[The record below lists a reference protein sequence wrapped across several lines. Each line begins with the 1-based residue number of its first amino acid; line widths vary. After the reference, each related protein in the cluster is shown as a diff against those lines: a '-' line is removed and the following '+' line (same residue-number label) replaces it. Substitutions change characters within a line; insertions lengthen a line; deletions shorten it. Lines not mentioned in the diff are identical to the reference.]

1 MEPPTSI
8 AFSHEPEWICKEP
21 ALVTWNDNDRLE
33 LSSIGLPCP
42 TGKPTQ
48 ITLWVGKHPTNG
60 LCIVLQLRITA
71 RFSKRRRVLDYYLPL
86 PPPTGDIS
94 VMKVD
99 DASQNLKG
107 CLEDAYGKSSTKK
120 CIRVSFQLSGLGRV
134 LMPIVPDNAR
144 CFEGT
149 PFHLLTQFRSL
160 SHTSQLDVYVA
171 YSSYAQHALINLEPP
186 LKNFLACTEHI
197 DLPRS
202 YGGNGGVFDDW
213 RQLGDK
219 SPNSFSDA
227 QQPWLGQGKDQ
238 EHTQPGVD
246 TSPRVETHRSLSA
259 EAYEVPEHG
268 PPADVQEM
276 YSPPPY
282 SPTRQSI
289 RTSVRPEPLRV
300 SKLQSELPGYLKRSR
315 DSDSPRGDEPCAKSA
330 KSDRIELFT
339 STIIDASNVVNHKR
353 SPQVQRVCSYS
364 PTVANTPSTVE
375 EPQLFPLEYTT
386 PTRREY
392 HTTNSSPVQGLFSSR
407 HTTSHSRTG
416 RSAAIKER
424 DSATG
429 HTLDFNRGSLASL
442 NNTDSSSPETPRI
455 KPTVF
460 TRRLEFLSVP
470 VDAEDIVSR
479 MEHEQSLEKN
489 TGSFVSTQRSLDHV
503 SPTRTD
509 HPLNKALKALVAA
522 QLPPLTTQALQRLMD
537 DLLESVDYSYKV
549 AELGLQ
555 EISDEFKVELQLE
568 KDKGVEEITE
578 HAEEILAGVKGQM
591 EDLASGHLVSFEDM
605 LQKTNGQL
613 QQIFKA
619 FLGGLVKAMAMGKDC
634 LDRRAAEDTKVDAPL
649 VRHQTPAC
657 ENLQPISMPD
667 SSPIAA
673 TKLFLQEF
681 GDLRAAAKVKVLER
695 LTSQSTAEVF
705 LTVDR
710 ELREA
715 WVASWTGEIA
725 S

>member
-8 AFSHEPEWICKEP
+8 AFSHEPKWICKEP

-315 DSDSPRGDEPCAKSA
+315 GLDSDSPGGDEPCAKSA
-330 KSDRIELFT
+330 KSDRIELFS

-416 RSAAIKER
+416 RSASIKER

-470 VDAEDIVSR
+470 VDAEDIVSKL
-479 MEHEQSLEKN
+479 EHEQSLEKN

-555 EISDEFKVELQLE
+555 EISDEFKVELQLD
-568 KDKGVEEITE
+568 KDGGVEEITE

-619 FLGGLVKAMAMGKDC
+619 FLGGL
-634 LDRRAAEDTKVDAPL
+634 
-649 VRHQTPAC
+649 
-657 ENLQPISMPD
+657 
-667 SSPIAA
+667 
-673 TKLFLQEF
+673 LFLQEF

-715 WVASWTGEIA
+715 WIASWTGEIA

>member
-1 MEPPTSI
+1 MEPPTNI

-300 SKLQSELPGYLKRSR
+300 SKLQSELPGYFKRSR
-315 DSDSPRGDEPCAKSA
+315 GKFQIFSR
-330 KSDRIELFT
+330 
-339 STIIDASNVVNHKR
+339 NV
-353 SPQVQRVCSYS
+353 C
-364 PTVANTPSTVE
+364 
-375 EPQLFPLEYTT
+375 
-386 PTRREY
+386 
-392 HTTNSSPVQGLFSSR
+392 
-407 HTTSHSRTG
+407 
-416 RSAAIKER
+416 
-424 DSATG
+424 
-429 HTLDFNRGSLASL
+429 
-442 NNTDSSSPETPRI
+442 
-455 KPTVF
+455 
-460 TRRLEFLSVP
+460 
-470 VDAEDIVSR
+470 
-479 MEHEQSLEKN
+479 
-489 TGSFVSTQRSLDHV
+489 STQR
-503 SPTRTD
+503 RF
-509 HPLNKALKALVAA
+509 
-522 QLPPLTTQALQRLMD
+522 R
-537 DLLESVDYSYKV
+537 
-549 AELGLQ
+549 
-555 EISDEFKVELQLE
+555 F
-568 KDKGVEEITE
+568 
-578 HAEEILAGVKGQM
+578 
-591 EDLASGHLVSFEDM
+591 
-605 LQKTNGQL
+605 
-613 QQIFKA
+613 
-619 FLGGLVKAMAMGKDC
+619 
-634 LDRRAAEDTKVDAPL
+634 R
-649 VRHQTPAC
+649 
-657 ENLQPISMPD
+657 
-667 SSPIAA
+667 
-673 TKLFLQEF
+673 
-681 GDLRAAAKVKVLER
+681 
-695 LTSQSTAEVF
+695 
-705 LTVDR
+705 
-710 ELREA
+710 
-715 WVASWTGEIA
+715 
-725 S
+725 

>member
-1 MEPPTSI
+1 MEPPTRI

-238 EHTQPGVD
+238 EHAQPGVD

-315 DSDSPRGDEPCAKSA
+315 
-330 KSDRIELFT
+330 
-339 STIIDASNVVNHKR
+339 
-353 SPQVQRVCSYS
+353 VQRVCSYS

-470 VDAEDIVSR
+470 VDAEDIVSKL
-479 MEHEQSLEKN
+479 EHEQSLEKN

-555 EISDEFKVELQLE
+555 ETSDEF

-591 EDLASGHLVSFEDM
+591 EDLASGHLLSFEDM

-619 FLGGLVKAMAMGKDC
+619 FLGGLAKAMAMGKDC

-649 VRHQTPAC
+649 VRHQRPAC

-667 SSPIAA
+667 SSPVAA

-681 GDLRAAAKVKVLER
+681 GDLRAAVKVKVLER

>member
-1 MEPPTSI
+1 M
-8 AFSHEPEWICKEP
+8 
-21 ALVTWNDNDRLE
+21 
-33 LSSIGLPCP
+33 
-42 TGKPTQ
+42 
-48 ITLWVGKHPTNG
+48 
-60 LCIVLQLRITA
+60 LQLRITA

-315 DSDSPRGDEPCAKSA
+315 DSDSPGGDEPCAKSA
-330 KSDRIELFT
+330 KSDRIELFS

-649 VRHQTPAC
+649 VRHQRPAC

-695 LTSQSTAEVF
+695 LTSQSTAEIF

>member
-1 MEPPTSI
+1 
-8 AFSHEPEWICKEP
+8 
-21 ALVTWNDNDRLE
+21 
-33 LSSIGLPCP
+33 
-42 TGKPTQ
+42 
-48 ITLWVGKHPTNG
+48 
-60 LCIVLQLRITA
+60 
-71 RFSKRRRVLDYYLPL
+71 
-86 PPPTGDIS
+86 
-94 VMKVD
+94 
-99 DASQNLKG
+99 
-107 CLEDAYGKSSTKK
+107 
-120 CIRVSFQLSGLGRV
+120 
-134 LMPIVPDNAR
+134 
-144 CFEGT
+144 
-149 PFHLLTQFRSL
+149 
-160 SHTSQLDVYVA
+160 
-171 YSSYAQHALINLEPP
+171 SYAQHALINLEPP

-282 SPTRQSI
+282 SPARQSI

-315 DSDSPRGDEPCAKSA
+315 DSDSPGGDEPCAKSA
-330 KSDRIELFT
+330 KFDRIELFS
-339 STIIDASNVVNHKR
+339 STIIEASNVVNHKR

-375 EPQLFPLEYTT
+375 ESQLFPLEYTT

-455 KPTVF
+455 TPTVY

-470 VDAEDIVSR
+470 VDAEDIVSKL
-479 MEHEQSLEKN
+479 EHEQSLEKN

-555 EISDEFKVELQLE
+555 ETSDEFKVELQLE

-578 HAEEILAGVKGQM
+578 HAEDILAGVKGQM
-591 EDLASGHLVSFEDM
+591 EDLASGHLLSFEDM

-619 FLGGLVKAMAMGKDC
+619 FLGGLAKAMAMGKDC

-649 VRHQTPAC
+649 VRHQRPAC

-667 SSPIAA
+667 SSPVAA

-681 GDLRAAAKVKVLER
+681 GDLRAAVKVKVLER

>member
-282 SPTRQSI
+282 SPARQSI

-315 DSDSPRGDEPCAKSA
+315 AKF
-330 KSDRIELFT
+330 DRIELFS

-455 KPTVF
+455 TPTVF

-470 VDAEDIVSR
+470 VDAEDIVSKL
-479 MEHEQSLEKN
+479 EHEQSPEKN

-555 EISDEFKVELQLE
+555 ETSDEFKVELQLE

-591 EDLASGHLVSFEDM
+591 EDLA
-605 LQKTNGQL
+605 K
-613 QQIFKA
+613 
-619 FLGGLVKAMAMGKDC
+619 
-634 LDRRAAEDTKVDAPL
+634 
-649 VRHQTPAC
+649 
-657 ENLQPISMPD
+657 
-667 SSPIAA
+667 
-673 TKLFLQEF
+673 F
-681 GDLRAAAKVKVLER
+681 GDLRAAVKVKVLER

>member
-1 MEPPTSI
+1 M
-8 AFSHEPEWICKEP
+8 
-21 ALVTWNDNDRLE
+21 
-33 LSSIGLPCP
+33 
-42 TGKPTQ
+42 
-48 ITLWVGKHPTNG
+48 
-60 LCIVLQLRITA
+60 
-71 RFSKRRRVLDYYLPL
+71 
-86 PPPTGDIS
+86 
-94 VMKVD
+94 
-99 DASQNLKG
+99 
-107 CLEDAYGKSSTKK
+107 
-120 CIRVSFQLSGLGRV
+120 
-134 LMPIVPDNAR
+134 
-144 CFEGT
+144 
-149 PFHLLTQFRSL
+149 
-160 SHTSQLDVYVA
+160 
-171 YSSYAQHALINLEPP
+171 
-186 LKNFLACTEHI
+186 
-197 DLPRS
+197 
-202 YGGNGGVFDDW
+202 
-213 RQLGDK
+213 
-219 SPNSFSDA
+219 
-227 QQPWLGQGKDQ
+227 
-238 EHTQPGVD
+238 
-246 TSPRVETHRSLSA
+246 
-259 EAYEVPEHG
+259 
-268 PPADVQEM
+268 
-276 YSPPPY
+276 
-282 SPTRQSI
+282 
-289 RTSVRPEPLRV
+289 
-300 SKLQSELPGYLKRSR
+300 
-315 DSDSPRGDEPCAKSA
+315 
-330 KSDRIELFT
+330 
-339 STIIDASNVVNHKR
+339 
-353 SPQVQRVCSYS
+353 
-364 PTVANTPSTVE
+364 ANTPSTVE

-470 VDAEDIVSR
+470 VDAEDIVSKL
-479 MEHEQSLEKN
+479 EHEQSLEKN

-555 EISDEFKVELQLE
+555 ETSDEFKVELQLE
-568 KDKGVEEITE
+568 KDGGLEEITE

-634 LDRRAAEDTKVDAPL
+634 LDKRAAEDTKVDAPL
-649 VRHQTPAC
+649 VRHQRPAC

-667 SSPIAA
+667 SPPIAA